1 MTRKSRDVR
10 RRPRAVAARVPAV
23 RRSSGRQA
31 AQGAAGSA
39 ATLRLPRRRSNARK
53 EMSSYSVSTYIV
65 SYTAGPRRTTIQQ
78 NRIVTPP
85 VYVYTAHTAHT
96 PYSRTAHTP
105 YITIQH
111 PSDFFLFLFQVQVY
125 VQHTHIGKGQRAGT
139 HEIPLGYLPHERARG
154 Q

>member
-1 MTRKSRDVR
+1 M
-10 RRPRAVAARVPAV
+10 AARVPAV

-53 EMSSYSVSTYIV
+53 EMSSYSVSPYIV

-96 PYSRTAHTP
+96 VYSRTAHTP

-111 PSDFFLFLFQVQVY
+111 PSGCPLAGREELVLASSQPQ
-125 VQHTHIGKGQRAGT
+125 GRAGPCLSGDAVVEG
-139 HEIPLGYLPHERARG
+139 HVADVVESVLSL
-154 Q
+154 

>member
-1 MTRKSRDVR
+1 M
-10 RRPRAVAARVPAV
+10 AARVPAV

-53 EMSSYSVSTYIV
+53 EMSSYSVSPYIV

-96 PYSRTAHTP
+96 PY
-105 YITIQH
+105 ITIQH
-111 PSDFFLFLFQVQVY
+111 PSGCPLAGREELVLASSQPQ
-125 VQHTHIGKGQRAGT
+125 GRAGSR
-139 HEIPLGYLPHERARG
+139 LGGVAVVEGHVAVVVESVLSL
-154 Q
+154 